1 MHMHG
6 MNMIFMLPIVVVGGI
21 SSPGPLSMSMDAY
34 SIGSV
39 FPIPIYVYVYLY
51 KFYFYWTF
59 KDYLNNMC
67 EITVWS
73 VNQ

>member
-1 MHMHG
+1 
-6 MNMIFMLPIVVVGGI
+6 MNMIFMLPIVVVGGM
-21 SSPGPLSMSMDAY
+21 SSPGPLSISMDAY

-51 KFYFYWTF
+51 KFY
-59 KDYLNNMC
+59 LNNMC